1 MRVSKWLYLLLC
13 LLPLSAAV
21 AATDIVLKDLSG
33 KDHNLKEYIGKG
45 KWTVVSVWSADCPI
59 CKREIYHM
67 TFFHEEHKNKD
78 AQVLGIS
85 IDNNRKK
92 AQGFVDD
99 QGLNFP
105 NLVGS
110 PDDAVRLGGRFVG
123 TPTYFFFSPDGRL
136 MSERVG
142 PVTQAQAEGI
152 ITNLKAQLGPDGK
165 KG

>member
-1 MRVSKWLYLLLC
+1 MRVSKWLYLLLL
-13 LLPLSAAV
+13 LLPLSAF
-21 AATDIVLKDLSG
+21 AASGIVLKGLDG
-33 KDHNLKEYIGKG
+33 KDRNLNDYIGKG
-45 KWTVVSVWSADCPI
+45 KWTVVAVWSADCPI
-59 CKREIYHM
+59 CRREIYHM

-85 IDNNRKK
+85 VDNNRKK

-105 NLVGS
+105 NLVGG
-110 PDDAVRLGGRFVG
+110 PDDAVRIGGRFVG

-142 PVTQAQAEGI
+142 TVTQAQAEGI
-152 ITNLKAQLGPDGK
+152 ISNLKAQLGAANGK
-165 KG
+165 PG

>member
-1 MRVSKWLYLLLC
+1 MRVSRWLYLLLF
-13 LLPLSAAV
+13 LLPLSVYAASGI
-21 AATDIVLKDLSG
+21 ALKDLNG
-33 KDHNLKEYIGKG
+33 KDRNLNDYVGKG

-59 CKREIYHM
+59 CRREIYHM

-85 IDNNRKK
+85 IDRDRKK
-92 AQGFVDD
+92 AQGFIDD

-105 NLVGS
+105 NLLAS
-110 PDDAVRLGGRFVG
+110 ADDVARISGRFVG
-123 TPTYFFFSPDGRL
+123 TPTYFFFAPDGRL

-152 ITNLKAQLGPDGK
+152 ISTLKAQLSSGGK
-165 KG
+165 PG

>member
-1 MRVSKWLYLLLC
+1 MC
-13 LLPLSAAV
+13 LLALPALAASDV
-21 AATDIVLKDLSG
+21 VVKDLNG

-45 KWTVVSVWSADCPI
+45 KWTVVTVWSADCPI
-59 CKREIYHM
+59 CRRDIYHM

-78 AQVLGIS
+78 AQVVGLS
-85 IDNNRKK
+85 IDNDRKK

-99 QGLNFP
+99 QGLNFT
-105 NLVGS
+105 NLVGR
-110 PDDAVRLGGRFVG
+110 PADAAAIGGRFIG

-152 ITNLKAQLGPDGK
+152 ISTLKAQLGAGGK
-165 KG
+165 SG